1 MKSLNESKHG
11 FWGALARKAKAI
23 LDDDNGV
30 QQPEVPGRMREQGFG
45 TGTPAGTGAG
55 AGAGSATRAKVRFSK
70 KIDLCSSQYMRG
82 NVIYTVS

>member
-30 QQPEVPGRMREQGFG
+30 QQPEAPGRMREQGFG
-45 TGTPAGTGAG
+45 TGTGAG

-70 KIDLCSSQYMRG
+70 LQ
-82 NVIYTVS
+82 